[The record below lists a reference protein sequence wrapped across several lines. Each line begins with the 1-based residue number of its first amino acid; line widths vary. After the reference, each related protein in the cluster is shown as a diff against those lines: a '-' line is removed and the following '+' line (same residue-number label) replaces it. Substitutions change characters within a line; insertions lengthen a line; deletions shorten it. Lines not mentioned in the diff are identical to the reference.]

1 MRDVIIEGSS
11 VKIDSEY
18 KCIDVGWGDFNVN
31 ETELNLKA
39 KNGSRA
45 ISAHKK
51 VFIQNSKGTIDAGY
65 GIYSS
70 EEGIHID
77 NSELAINCKDD
88 TVLDAYQGKIIL
100 GDNIYVKSPANT
112 KICQAE
118 VFMEIHN
125 NVLCNADGSIVTS
138 CIIAKKRVSD
148 DICKIS
154 AIPPQNFTGA
164 AITPPVTAAWNGTAM
179 KEGTDFTVTYKN
191 NTNAGTAT
199 ATVTGK
205 GNYTGTKDITFTI
218 TDSMP
223 AGTKVKAGGQEYKV
237 INATTVA
244 FTKAKNKKS
253 VTVPATIKV
262 NGRTFAVTQVNAK
275 AFKGKKIRTVTIGKN
290 VTKIKANAFKGSPA
304 TKLILKTKLLKKKT
318 VKNALKGSKIKT
330 AQVKVG
336 KSSTNKKIKKA
347 Y

>member
-1 MRDVIIEGSS
+1 MG
-11 VKIDSEY
+11 K
-18 KCIDVGWGDFNVN
+18 
-31 ETELNLKA
+31 
-39 KNGSRA
+39 KN
-45 ISAHKK
+45 IYL
-51 VFIQNSKGTIDAGY
+51 QNSNGTIDANWGLFSD
-65 GIYSS
+65 G
-70 EEGIHID
+70 GDIHID
-77 NSELAINCKDD
+77 NSELAINCKDN

-100 GDNIYVKSPANT
+100 SDNIYVKSPAST

-118 VFMEIHN
+118 VDGYIEN

-138 CIIAKKRVSD
+138 CVIAKKRVSD

-154 AIPPQNFTGA
+154 AIPAQNYTGA
-164 AITPPVTAAWNGTAM
+164 SITPPVTATWNGTPM

-199 ATVTGK
+199 ATVAGK

-237 INATTVA
+237 INATTAA

-253 VTVPATIKV
+253 VTVPATITV
-262 NGRTFAVTQVNAK
+262 NGRKFAVTQVNAK

-318 VKNALKGSKIKT
+318 VKNALKGSKINT

-336 KSSTNKKIKKA
+336 KASANKKIKKA
-347 Y
+347 YKKFFTKKVLGRNVTLK